1 MLGIVRKSKF
11 KKDVKR
17 LQKQQKDIGKLKQ
30 ILHALLTEQPLHSKY
45 KDHALIGNYA
55 SRRELHIEPDW
66 LLVYAIEDNVLY
78 LERTGS
84 HSDLFK

>member
-1 MLGIVRKSKF
+1 MLEIIRKSKF

-17 LQKQQKDIGKLKQ
+17 LQKQQKDMAKLKQ
-30 ILHALLTEQPLHSKY
+30 VLHSLLTQQPLHSKY
-45 KDHALIGNYA
+45 KDHVLVGNYA

-66 LLVYAIEDNVLY
+66 LLIYAIERGILY

>member
-1 MLGIVRKSKF
+1 MLEIVRKSKF

-17 LQKQQKDIGKLKQ
+17 LQKQQKDMDKLKQ
-30 ILHALLTEQPLHSKY
+30 ILHTLLTEQSLDTRY
-45 KDHALIGNYA
+45 KDHALVGNYA

-66 LLVYAIEDNVLY
+66 LLIYAIENNILY

-84 HSDLFK
+84 HSDLF